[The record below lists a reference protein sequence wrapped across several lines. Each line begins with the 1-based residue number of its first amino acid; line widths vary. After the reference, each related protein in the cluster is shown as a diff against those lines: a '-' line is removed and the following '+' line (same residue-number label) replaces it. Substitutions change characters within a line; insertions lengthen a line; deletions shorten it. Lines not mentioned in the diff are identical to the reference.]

1 MEVMDKLTLTNA
13 MLLLLLVTVCGRAV
27 LNNRIVGGQEA
38 SLGDWPWQAS
48 LQFDTGKYFC
58 GASLINS
65 EWLLSAAHCFI
76 RNIPITAVLGL
87 QSLEGSNPNNV
98 SRSIVEVI
106 YHPNYNPI
114 SYDNDVALVKLS
126 SPVPFNDFIGPV
138 CLAANGSTFLTG
150 IESWVTGWGKIGEGV
165 PLPSPKNL
173 MEVKVSVV
181 GNRQCGCDFKS
192 LRKITDNMICA
203 GLREGGKDA
212 CQGDSGSPMVSKQG
226 SKWIQS
232 GLVSFGQGCAR
243 PKLPGVY
250 ARVSQY
256 QDWISN
262 YTGNDNLPG
271 FVTFTSPG
279 TDPDLEVS
287 CDDAIPTTSGTP
299 ISAGVPPPVVC
310 GFAPLNERQS
320 GSGSASAAAG
330 DWPWLAR
337 LYWNETYACSGT
349 LVAQDTV
356 LTSAEC
362 IARSSTVSKWTVFLS
377 PVNQSDS
384 NSSETAVGVIAI
396 RTSGRSDPNVA
407 VLQLEYWPQLSNFI
421 WPICIDNG
429 QIFTTGFI
437 CWAVGWSASQGG
449 VAQSLN
455 EVPTSL
461 QDCGNVSSTENIC
474 INHLPLDQVTF
485 TASATF
491 TLHIYTGFSTLL
503 THFVTYNIFMVR
515 L

>member
-1 MEVMDKLTLTNA
+1 MPFLHLEVMDELMLTNA
-13 MLLLLLVTVCGRAV
+13 MLLLLLVTECAAQPDVCGRAV
-27 LNNRIVGGQEA
+27 LNNRIVGGQET
-38 SLGDWPWQAS
+38 SQGDWPWQAS

-76 RNIPITAVLGL
+76 RNIPMMAVLGL
-87 QSLEGSNPNNV
+87 QSLEGPNPNNV

-106 YHPNYNPI
+106 YHPNYNSI
-114 SYDNDVALVKLS
+114 SYDNDVALVRLS

-138 CLAANGSTFLTG
+138 CLAAKGSTFYSG

-173 MEVKVSVV
+173 MEVKLPVV

-212 CQGDSGSPMVSKQG
+212 CQGDSGSPMVTKQD

-232 GLVSFGQGCAR
+232 GVVSFGQGCAR

-262 YTGNDNLPG
+262 HTGNDNLPG

-287 CDDAIPTTSGTP
+287 CDDAMPTTSTGTP
-299 ISAGVPPPVVC
+299 ISPGMPPPVLC

-320 GSGSASAAAG
+320 GSGSASVAAG

-337 LYWNETYACSGT
+337 LYWNGTYACSGT

-362 IARSSTVSKWTVFLS
+362 IARSSTVSNWTVFLG
-377 PVNQSDS
+377 DS

-396 RTSGRSDPNVA
+396 RTSARSGPNVA
-407 VLQLEYWPQLSNFI
+407 VLQLAYWPELSNFI

-437 CWAVGWSASQGG
+437 CWAVGWNASQGG
-449 VAQSLN
+449 GMC
-455 EVPTSL
+455 T
-461 QDCGNVSSTENIC
+461 T
-474 INHLPLDQVTF
+474 
-485 TASATF
+485 
-491 TLHIYTGFSTLL
+491 
-503 THFVTYNIFMVR
+503 
-515 L
+515 

>member
-1 MEVMDKLTLTNA
+1 
-13 MLLLLLVTVCGRAV
+13 MLAHFSAHVSLCVFSVCGRAV

-150 IESWVTGWGKIGEGV
+150 IESWVTGWGKIV

-279 TDPDLEVS
+279 TDPDLEVNVIFLLS
-287 CDDAIPTTSGTP
+287 FSFFHNEDPFSTNIHYDLVTHL
-299 ISAGVPPPVVC
+299 AG
-310 GFAPLNERQS
+310 N
-320 GSGSASAAAG
+320 
-330 DWPWLAR
+330 
-337 LYWNETYACSGT
+337 CS
-349 LVAQDTV
+349 
-356 LTSAEC
+356 
-362 IARSSTVSKWTVFLS
+362 TVFL
-377 PVNQSDS
+377 
-384 NSSETAVGVIAI
+384 I
-396 RTSGRSDPNVA
+396 NVKM
-407 VLQLEYWPQLSNFI
+407 
-421 WPICIDNG
+421 D
-429 QIFTTGFI
+429 
-437 CWAVGWSASQGG
+437 
-449 VAQSLN
+449 
-455 EVPTSL
+455 
-461 QDCGNVSSTENIC
+461 
-474 INHLPLDQVTF
+474 
-485 TASATF
+485 
-491 TLHIYTGFSTLL
+491 
-503 THFVTYNIFMVR
+503 
-515 L
+515 